1 MNDPVVEDQ
10 EEVGRRAALE
20 GLVKKARHDQ
30 ASML

>member
-10 EEVGRRAALE
+10 EEVGRRAVVE
-20 GLVKKARHDQ
+20 GLLTQAQHSQ